1 MTAQEFWSQGWL
13 FWGVGRCSYR
23 CFRFQDFRKQNKTA
37 PEVNGVAMSQPD
49 WTPGN
54 SPWASGEGGVHMSTA
69 VWLKGC
75 LVLGGGGSGG
85 GATCLSPGWV

>member
-1 MTAQEFWSQGWL
+1 MG
-13 FWGVGRCSYR
+13 
-23 CFRFQDFRKQNKTA
+23 CFRFLEFRKQNKTA

-54 SPWASGEGGVHMSTA
+54 SPWASGEGGVLPCTVHMSTA
-69 VWLKGC
+69 VWLEGC